1 MKKDKILNSVL
12 AEMAGQGVMPW
23 GVVAGEYKRQKG
35 KGKLGQLIH
44 DYARAWPHRIKI
56 THGYNVSAGWDVEIV
71 PVALT
76 DASG

>member
-1 MKKDKILNSVL
+1 MGFHPGPVW
-12 AEMAGQGVMPW
+12 GMPW

>member
-1 MKKDKILNSVL
+1 MIKDKILNSVL
-12 AEMAGQGVMPW
+12 
-23 GVVAGEYKRQKG
+23 GEYKRQKG